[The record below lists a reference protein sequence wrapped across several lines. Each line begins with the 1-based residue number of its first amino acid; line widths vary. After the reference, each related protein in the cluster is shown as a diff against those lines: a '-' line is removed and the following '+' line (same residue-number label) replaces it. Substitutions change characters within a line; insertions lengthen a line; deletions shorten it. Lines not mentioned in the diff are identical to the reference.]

1 MTADTRPS
9 LKVES
14 TGRASWLPLIIIL
27 LAQLQMAINVSA
39 LPISVGAIVDD
50 LDTSPTSVSTALV
63 VYSLAVAGFV
73 ILGARLGKL
82 VGSRLVFQAA
92 VVVHGLA
99 IGAAALSSSANELI
113 QYQGLAGLA
122 AAALVPTL
130 VVLIATHYRGEQ
142 QTQSL
147 GVLGGAQA
155 LASLL
160 AFPLIGV
167 LIALASWRF
176 ALGLLVLVAAIVFM
190 LSFRLDPV
198 PRQRG
203 TVIDWVGALLAAATI
218 ILISLGVNNLNEW
231 GILLASTRAP
241 FSILGLSPAP
251 AMVLIGLVF
260 GKGFLDWSQAR
271 IDGNK
276 TPLLE
281 LEVLESREERAA
293 VLSMLVVAA
302 LGAGIN
308 FLIPLY
314 IQIVQGGSS
323 LQTAAA
329 VVPYMLAIFSASIL
343 VVRVF
348 PRWTARRI
356 GSTGFL
362 LVAAGLVMLAFS
374 IFNNWGTPLVALS
387 LVVTGIGEGA
397 LLTLLFAVMVSASPA
412 ELAGDVGALRG
423 TTINLATGLGTAI
436 AGALLIGLLSSLVHT
451 NLVDNP
457 VIPPELKA
465 QVNLNE
471 VDFISNDQLREV
483 LEGTTASPEQ
493 VNEAVRINTSSRLF
507 ALKVSFLVMA
517 GLALIGYIPA
527 RDLPKTTAGAAGTA
541 QPEEALEEVE
551 VG

>member
-176 ALGLLVLVAAIVFM
+176 ALGLLVLIAAIVFM

-203 TVIDWVGALLAAATI
+203 TVIDWVGALLAAAAI

-276 TPLLE
+276 APLLE

-471 VDFISNDQLREV
+471 VDFISNDHLREV

-507 ALKVSFLVMA
+507 ALKVSFLVMV

>member
-1 MTADTRPS
+1 
-9 LKVES
+9 
-14 TGRASWLPLIIIL
+14 
-27 LAQLQMAINVSA
+27 
-39 LPISVGAIVDD
+39 
-50 LDTSPTSVSTALV
+50 
-63 VYSLAVAGFV
+63 
-73 ILGARLGKL
+73 
-82 VGSRLVFQAA
+82 
-92 VVVHGLA
+92 
-99 IGAAALSSSANELI
+99 
-113 QYQGLAGLA
+113 
-122 AAALVPTL
+122 
-130 VVLIATHYRGEQ
+130 
-142 QTQSL
+142 
-147 GVLGGAQA
+147 
-155 LASLL
+155 
-160 AFPLIGV
+160 
-167 LIALASWRF
+167 
-176 ALGLLVLVAAIVFM
+176 
-190 LSFRLDPV
+190 
-198 PRQRG
+198 
-203 TVIDWVGALLAAATI
+203 
-218 ILISLGVNNLNEW
+218 
-231 GILLASTRAP
+231 
-241 FSILGLSPAP
+241 
-251 AMVLIGLVF
+251 
-260 GKGFLDWSQAR
+260 
-271 IDGNK
+271 
-276 TPLLE
+276 
-281 LEVLESREERAA
+281 
-293 VLSMLVVAA
+293 
-302 LGAGIN
+302 
-308 FLIPLY
+308 
-314 IQIVQGGSS
+314 
-323 LQTAAA
+323 
-329 VVPYMLAIFSASIL
+329 VPYMLAIFSASIL

-471 VDFISNDQLREV
+471 VDFISNDHLREV

-541 QPEEALEEVE
+541 QPE
-551 VG
+551 

>member
-293 VLSMLVVAA
+293 VLSMLVVAV

-471 VDFISNDQLREV
+471 VDFISNDHLREV

>member
-130 VVLIATHYRGEQ
+130 IVLIATHYRGEQ

-203 TVIDWVGALLAAATI
+203 TVIDWVGALLAAAAI

-471 VDFISNDQLREV
+471 VDFISNDHLREV

-493 VNEAVRINTSSRLF
+493 VNEAVRINTSLRLF

>member
-130 VVLIATHYRGEQ
+130 IVLIATHYRGEQ

-471 VDFISNDQLREV
+471 VDFISNDHLREV

>member
-471 VDFISNDQLREV
+471 VDFISNDHLREV

>member
-1 MTADTRPS
+1 

-412 ELAGDVGALRG
+412 ELAGGCRHSVPRG
-423 TTINLATGLGTAI
+423 VRSHRRPA
-436 AGALLIGLLSSLVHT
+436 
-451 NLVDNP
+451 
-457 VIPPELKA
+457 
-465 QVNLNE
+465 
-471 VDFISNDQLREV
+471 F
-483 LEGTTASPEQ
+483 EGFC
-493 VNEAVRINTSSRLF
+493 R
-507 ALKVSFLVMA
+507 
-517 GLALIGYIPA
+517 G
-527 RDLPKTTAGAAGTA
+527 
-541 QPEEALEEVE
+541 
-551 VG
+551 

>member
-1 MTADTRPS
+1 

-63 VYSLAVAGFV
+63 VYSLAVAGFI

-276 TPLLE
+276 APLLE

-471 VDFISNDQLREV
+471 VDFISNDHLREV

>member
-27 LAQLQMAINVSA
+27 LAQLQMAINVSS

-276 TPLLE
+276 APLLE

>member
-374 IFNNWGTPLVALS
+374 IYNNWGTPLVALS

-412 ELAGDVGALRG
+412 ELAGDVGIQYLEVSG
-423 TTINLATGLGTAI
+423 AI
-436 AGALLIGLLSSLVHT
+436 DGQLSRAFAAVEQGQLEPAPEGEFRAG
-451 NLVDNP
+451 
-457 VIPPELKA
+457 
-465 QVNLNE
+465 
-471 VDFISNDQLREV
+471 
-483 LEGTTASPEQ
+483 
-493 VNEAVRINTSSRLF
+493 
-507 ALKVSFLVMA
+507 
-517 GLALIGYIPA
+517 
-527 RDLPKTTAGAAGTA
+527 
-541 QPEEALEEVE
+541 
-551 VG
+551 

>member
-1 MTADTRPS
+1 

-276 TPLLE
+276 APLLE

-471 VDFISNDQLREV
+471 VDFISNDHLREV

>member
-471 VDFISNDQLREV
+471 VDFISNDHLREV
-483 LEGTTASPEQ
+483 LEVTTASPEQ

>member
-218 ILISLGVNNLNEW
+218 ILISLGVNNLNE
-231 GILLASTRAP
+231 GASC
-241 FSILGLSPAP
+241 SPARGRP
-251 AMVLIGLVF
+251 SPSLGCHRRRP
-260 GKGFLDWSQAR
+260 WS
-271 IDGNK
+271 
-276 TPLLE
+276 
-281 LEVLESREERAA
+281 
-293 VLSMLVVAA
+293 
-302 LGAGIN
+302 
-308 FLIPLY
+308 
-314 IQIVQGGSS
+314 
-323 LQTAAA
+323 
-329 VVPYMLAIFSASIL
+329 
-343 VVRVF
+343 
-348 PRWTARRI
+348 
-356 GSTGFL
+356 
-362 LVAAGLVMLAFS
+362 
-374 IFNNWGTPLVALS
+374 
-387 LVVTGIGEGA
+387 
-397 LLTLLFAVMVSASPA
+397 
-412 ELAGDVGALRG
+412 
-423 TTINLATGLGTAI
+423 
-436 AGALLIGLLSSLVHT
+436 
-451 NLVDNP
+451 
-457 VIPPELKA
+457 
-465 QVNLNE
+465 
-471 VDFISNDQLREV
+471 
-483 LEGTTASPEQ
+483 
-493 VNEAVRINTSSRLF
+493 
-507 ALKVSFLVMA
+507 
-517 GLALIGYIPA
+517 
-527 RDLPKTTAGAAGTA
+527 
-541 QPEEALEEVE
+541 
-551 VG
+551 

>member
-374 IFNNWGTPLVALS
+374 IYNNWGTPLVALS

-471 VDFISNDQLREV
+471 VDFISNDHLREV

>member
-1 MTADTRPS
+1 
-9 LKVES
+9 
-14 TGRASWLPLIIIL
+14 
-27 LAQLQMAINVSA
+27 
-39 LPISVGAIVDD
+39 
-50 LDTSPTSVSTALV
+50 
-63 VYSLAVAGFV
+63 
-73 ILGARLGKL
+73 
-82 VGSRLVFQAA
+82 
-92 VVVHGLA
+92 
-99 IGAAALSSSANELI
+99 
-113 QYQGLAGLA
+113 
-122 AAALVPTL
+122 
-130 VVLIATHYRGEQ
+130 
-142 QTQSL
+142 
-147 GVLGGAQA
+147 
-155 LASLL
+155 
-160 AFPLIGV
+160 
-167 LIALASWRF
+167 
-176 ALGLLVLVAAIVFM
+176 
-190 LSFRLDPV
+190 
-198 PRQRG
+198 
-203 TVIDWVGALLAAATI
+203 
-218 ILISLGVNNLNEW
+218 
-231 GILLASTRAP
+231 
-241 FSILGLSPAP
+241 
-251 AMVLIGLVF
+251 MVLIGLVF

-471 VDFISNDQLREV
+471 VDFISNDHLREV

>member
-130 VVLIATHYRGEQ
+130 IVLIATHYRGEQ

-471 VDFISNDQLREV
+471 VDFISNDHLREV

-493 VNEAVRINTSSRLF
+493 VNEAVRINTSLRLF

>member
-1 MTADTRPS
+1 M
-9 LKVES
+9 
-14 TGRASWLPLIIIL
+14 
-27 LAQLQMAINVSA
+27 
-39 LPISVGAIVDD
+39 
-50 LDTSPTSVSTALV
+50 
-63 VYSLAVAGFV
+63 
-73 ILGARLGKL
+73 
-82 VGSRLVFQAA
+82 
-92 VVVHGLA
+92 
-99 IGAAALSSSANELI
+99 
-113 QYQGLAGLA
+113 
-122 AAALVPTL
+122 
-130 VVLIATHYRGEQ
+130 
-142 QTQSL
+142 
-147 GVLGGAQA
+147 LGGAQA

-471 VDFISNDQLREV
+471 VDFISNDHLREV

>member
-203 TVIDWVGALLAAATI
+203 TVIDWVGALLAAAAI

-276 TPLLE
+276 APLLE

-471 VDFISNDQLREV
+471 VDFISNDHLREV